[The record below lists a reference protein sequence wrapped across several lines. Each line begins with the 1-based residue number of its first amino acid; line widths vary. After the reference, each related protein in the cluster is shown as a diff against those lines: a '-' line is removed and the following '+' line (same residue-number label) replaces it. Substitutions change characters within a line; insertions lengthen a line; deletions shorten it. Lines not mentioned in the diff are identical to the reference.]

1 MQKKID
7 RWGRR
12 GTPGSHRRRWARMTF
27 ICMAFIASLALA
39 EDWLGE
45 REEDADPFGDVY
57 SDPWDT
63 DYEADPWSLHEEE
76 RQENSSPERFRIYD
90 DRGRSTG
97 RAERNSL
104 SDDTFDLYDD
114 RGRRTGRVERDALS
128 EDDFNVYDDRGR
140 RVREIRRNPILDDQY
155 DVYDETGRR
164 TGRIR
169 KNPVIDG
176 QYDLYDEQGRRIGR
190 VDTD

>member
-1 MQKKID
+1 
-7 RWGRR
+7 
-12 GTPGSHRRRWARMTF
+12 MTF

-114 RGRRTGRVERDALS
+114 RGRR
-128 EDDFNVYDDRGR
+128 
-140 RVREIRRNPILDDQY
+140 VREIRRNPILDDQY